1 MLNDKS
7 NSTSKN
13 MNISN
18 SSNNSN
24 DSNHGDSNLIVVRP
38 NPVAVRMS

>member
-1 MLNDKS
+1 MFNDKS
-7 NSTSKN
+7 NGTSKN
-13 MNISN
+13 MNIRN

-24 DSNHGDSNLIVVRP
+24 DSNHGDGNLIVVRP